1 MLVAKLV
8 GLLQGTCTRI
18 HKHVHTLDTYLHP
31 CLPRVTSVDPIEIWH
46 WQMNECTCLNVK
58 NDTLPMQTSKPEKPK
73 METAVRQ
80 ANEQRFL
87 CGIITRVGCQEII
100 MQWPYAKRHAVRRSV
115 VTVGARR
122 TPSPSSFLRGRSG
135 VAPWHCGTMAPWHI
149 GSGTFWDRCYH
160 VPPQSL
166 KACGWQ
172 RQQTGPPSPRSKAS
186 DEGFGLLWSVAR

>member
-1 MLVAKLV
+1 
-8 GLLQGTCTRI
+8 
-18 HKHVHTLDTYLHP
+18 
-31 CLPRVTSVDPIEIWH
+31 
-46 WQMNECTCLNVK
+46 
-58 NDTLPMQTSKPEKPK
+58 MQTSKPEKPK

-135 VAPWHCGTMAPWHI
+135 VAPWHHGTMAHWIWHI
-149 GSGTFWDRCYH
+149 LGPMLPCSSAKLEGLRMAETADR
-160 VPPQSL
+160 PPLAKKQ
-166 KACGWQ
+166 GF
-172 RQQTGPPSPRSKAS
+172 G
-186 DEGFGLLWSVAR
+186 GFGLLWSVAR